1 MEGVRSNEH
10 CLLLR
15 VAVVA
20 RGYRAL
26 SVMRMLSEIKP
37 GRLRLQLVA
46 IATVNISIACS
57 KFAGEMGIA
66 VYDEPTDLMTLE
78 YLDLILEMTGDAR
91 TLSQLVVN
99 KPPSI
104 GILDRQASM
113 LIFDIAGLYQHVSA
127 RDSEISLASSF
138 ASALLEASPDGVMVL
153 DRDYRVINC
162 NDSPIITGG
171 KGRESVLGRYCFD
184 LIHSFREHCSTQDLR
199 CPMQEVLKTGRPA
212 RTVHET
218 QPGSPDTR
226 VHQSTAY
233 PLTNS
238 VGEIVQIVVSIR
250 DITQEL
256 TDRVEQ
262 RTQAIKNDLEQ
273 FVREDRLASLGRLV
287 ASVCHE
293 INNPISSILTF
304 NKLILRCIQEDD
316 LPEGGMGTFGHY
328 LDICVRE
335 AMRCGQ
341 IVKNLLTFARQK
353 NIELIQIDLKEMI
366 DTILVLTSHQLE
378 MNGITCDLNLPE
390 TSFTAKGDYTQIQQ
404 CLMNLIFNAMESMAD
419 GGTLTLSGGQDH
431 ELKTVWVTVA
441 DTGYGIDPEDLPRI
455 FEPFYTTKKEG
466 KGVGLGLSMV
476 YGIIREHQGTVEV
489 QSEAGEGSLFKLT
502 LPAGVGAVPE
512 TKGEET

>member
-1 MEGVRSNEH
+1 MEGNGVPEH
-10 CLLLR
+10 GLLLK

-26 SVMRMLSEIKP
+26 SVMRMLSDIKP

-46 IATVNISIACS
+46 IATVSKSIACS
-57 KFAGEMGIA
+57 KFAGEVGVA
-66 VYDEPTDLMTLE
+66 VYDDPMDLLSVE
-78 YLDLILEMTGDAR
+78 HLDLILEMTGDAE
-91 TLSQLVVN
+91 TLVHLARN

-104 GILDRQASM
+104 GVLDRQASR
-113 LIFDIAGLYQHVSA
+113 LIFDIAGLYQQVSE

-138 ASALLEASPDGVMVL
+138 ASALLEASPDGVMVV
-153 DRDYRVINC
+153 DRDFRIVNC
-162 NDSPIITGG
+162 NESPIITGG
-171 KGRESVLGRYCFD
+171 RGREFSIGRFCFD
-184 LIHSFREHCSTQDLR
+184 LIQNSGDVCSAHELK
-199 CPMQEVLKTGRPA
+199 CPMEEVFKTGRPA
-212 RTVHET
+212 RTVYET
-218 QPGSPDTR
+218 QPGSMDTR

-238 VGEIVQIVVSIR
+238 LGEIVQVVVSIR

-256 TDRVEQ
+256 ADRVEQ
-262 RTQAIKNDLEQ
+262 RTKVIKNDLER

-316 LPEGGMGTFGHY
+316 LPEGGMEAFSHY

-335 AMRCGQ
+335 ALRCGQ

-366 DTILVLTSHQLE
+366 DTIMVLTGHQVE
-378 MNGITCDLNLPE
+378 MNGITCDLNLPS
-390 TSFTAKGDYTQIQQ
+390 SFTAKGDYTQIQQ
-404 CLMNLIFNAMESMAD
+404 CLMNLIFNAIESMTN
-419 GGTLTLSGGQDH
+419 GGTLTLSGGKDS
-431 ELKTVWVTVA
+431 ELKTVWMTVA

-476 YGIIREHQGTVEV
+476 YGIIREHEGSVEV
-489 QSEAGEGSLFKLT
+489 ESEPGKGSLFKIT
-502 LPAGVGAVPE
+502 LPAGVEPVQKTE
-512 TKGEET
+512 GEDT